1 MILSEINEGVTRVI
15 KVSADPDIYGQKQSE
30 PGSAL
35 SVCAFYKGERVPDW
49 VLARVI
55 DAANRGYIT
64 PAGKELLLI
73 PIKTLRHATKVSV
86 ANVRDQARKNKKRI
100 PKNPAPAPSIKK
112 SDCFSLSSYLPPTGP
127 TKPENDLQ
135 RPRRL
140 RAVDTKTRYATRVP
154 KGTVNSTLKRC
165 NGEYDSNKRD
175 AK

>member
-1 MILSEINEGVTRVI
+1 MILSEIKEGVTRVI

-73 PIKTLRHATKVSV
+73 PSKTLRQAEKVSV
-86 ANVRDQARKNKKRI
+86 ANIREQARKDKRRI
-100 PKNPAPAPSIKK
+100 PKNPKPAPSIKK
-112 SDCFSLSSYLPPTGP
+112 SDCFSLSSYSPPEGP
-127 TKPENDLQ
+127 RKVEKDPQ
-135 RPRRL
+135 RLRRL

-154 KGTVNSTLKRC
+154 KGTAKSALKRSIC
-165 NGEYDSNKRD
+165 VNNKRG
-175 AK
+175 AA

>member
-1 MILSEINEGVTRVI
+1 MILVKISEHLTRTIEEGG
-15 KVSADPDIYGQKQSE
+15 P
-30 PGSAL
+30 AL
-35 SVCAFYKGERVPDW
+35 GIRAYYNGDRVPDW
-49 VLARVI
+49 VLARAI
-55 DAANRGYIT
+55 DAATRGYIT

-73 PIKTLRHATKVSV
+73 PGKTLRQAEKVSV

-154 KGTVNSTLKRC
+154 KGTVNSILKRC